1 MLVRNGEAALPGA
14 SAPLRVDIRVR
25 EGRVSEIAERLE
37 PEAGEET
44 VDASGLLVLPGA
56 VDSHVHFDT
65 PGFTERES
73 FLRGSAEALRGG
85 VTTIIDMPC
94 TSLPPVVNAAALRS
108 KLAAVAPEA
117 LCDYAFYGGIRG
129 AGPDG
134 PATAERDLEELAA
147 AGVAGFKAYL
157 ASGMDTF
164 PAVDHEQL
172 SRMIA
177 KAAELGLPV
186 LVHAEDPAYVLPAA
200 ARIKAARG
208 SGAPTW
214 DDYVDSRPEAAELV
228 ACAALMA
235 LARGREGTLH
245 VVHVGTAAAAEL
257 VSRSGGTCETCAHYL
272 AFSREDFAAKGASL
286 KTAPP
291 VKSAAERERLWTLLA
306 SGAVSFATSDH
317 APARPEEKRGRDAWS
332 AYGGIPGVGTT
343 LPFLLSEGW
352 LKGKLSLPR
361 LLEASGAAQA
371 ARFGLSARK
380 GAIALGKDADL
391 VLFDPKGRTTMRAER
406 LYSKGRDTPF
416 DGLGLQGSIRSVY
429 LRGRLAYD
437 AARDEE
443 RPGAL
448 PREGSISEAAPGVAL
463 EPGFGRFLSRGCP

>member
-1 MLVRNGEAALPGA
+1 MLVRNGAAALPGA
-14 SAPLRVDIRVR
+14 SAPLRVDIRVLD
-25 EGRVSEIAERLE
+25 GRVAAIAERLE
-37 PEAGEET
+37 PAAGEDV
-44 VDASGLLVLPGA
+44 VDAEGLLVLPGA
-56 VDSHVHFDT
+56 IDSHVHFDT

-85 VTTIIDMPC
+85 VTTIVDMPC
-94 TSLPPVVNAAALRS
+94 TSLPPVVDAAALRG

-117 LCDYAFYGGIRG
+117 LCDYAFYGGLRG

-134 PATAERDLEELAA
+134 PATTERDLEELAA

-157 ASGMDTF
+157 VSGMETF
-164 PAVDHEQL
+164 PAVDHEHL
-172 SRMIA
+172 ARMIA

-200 ARIKAARG
+200 ARIKATCG
-208 SGAPTW
+208 SGTPTW

-228 ACAALMA
+228 ACASLMA
-235 LARGREGTLH
+235 LARGFEKTVH
-245 VVHVGTAAAAEL
+245 VVHVGTSAAAEL
-257 VSRSGGTCETCAHYL
+257 VARSGGTCETCAHYL

-291 VKSAAERERLWTLLA
+291 VKSAAERERLWELLA
-306 SGAVSFATSDH
+306 SGTVAFVTSDH
-317 APARPEEKRGRDAWS
+317 APARPEEKRGRDAFS

-352 LKGKLSLPR
+352 LRGRLPLPR
-361 LLEASGAAQA
+361 LLEASGGAQA

-380 GAIALGKDADL
+380 GSIALGKDADL

-416 DGLGLQGSIRSVY
+416 DGLELRGSIRSVY

-437 AARDEE
+437 AARDEA

-448 PREGSISEAAPGVAL
+448 PREGSLSQAAPGVAL
-463 EPGFGRFLSRGCP
+463 EPGYGRFLSRGCP